1 MIERLRLLLEL
12 TRAHSIARR
21 YFVTNGF
28 DGALTMLGLNMGFYS
43 SGGVETGVVI
53 HACLGAAIALG
64 TSGVASAYVSE
75 SAEREKDLKELEQ
88 AVASDLA
95 NTAHGEAARWV
106 PFFIAAVN
114 GLAPF
119 LMALIIIVPLWMS
132 EAGIGLPIGP
142 LQLSIVVAFVLVFLL
157 GIFLGSVSGRFWL
170 WSGLRTLVIA
180 IVTAALILMVGG

>member
-1 MIERLRLLLEL
+1 M
-12 TRAHSIARR
+12 
-21 YFVTNGF
+21 
-28 DGALTMLGLNMGFYS
+28 
-43 SGGVETGVVI
+43 
-53 HACLGAAIALG
+53 
-64 TSGVASAYVSE
+64 
-75 SAEREKDLKELEQ
+75 
-88 AVASDLA
+88 
-95 NTAHGEAARWV
+95 
-106 PFFIAAVN
+106 N